1 NVDALCR
8 IQSTSGKKCGIT
20 LIGYERNDTFCPQ
33 PQQWNVITTEKRF
46 PGSGEFA
53 GGNKLDG
60 CRVGGKVE
68 QRRLINP
75 DVHKISACI
84 IGAPLHR
91 MMPNRLYEL
100 FEFSIRAGVVSGTI
114 RRTQTI
120 KAHLARCGAT

>member
-1 NVDALCR
+1 
-8 IQSTSGKKCGIT
+8 
-20 LIGYERNDTFCPQ
+20 
-33 PQQWNVITTEKRF
+33 VIATEERF
-46 PGSGEFA
+46 PGSEEFA

-91 MMPNRLYEL
+91 MMPNNLYEL
-100 FEFSIRAGVVSGTI
+100 FEFSIRVGMVGDTC
-114 RRTQTI
+114 RRTQAI
-120 KAHLARCGAT
+120 KAHLAGCGAT